1 MVQVLRSLA
10 VEPQDVLGLVLA
22 HWWTDLG
29 YGVSSWARV
38 PRSSVSLLI
47 IRLVSDI
54 AGCGVWDI

>member
-1 MVQVLRSLA
+1 M
-10 VEPQDVLGLVLA
+10 EPQDVLGLVLA